1 MKNHKLQP
9 REQVLTPGPL
19 LTGCVN
25 SLQGNLGAVD
35 LNESL
40 PPAKFKD
47 ANPVT
52 HLRSRSNPASIWE
65 KTSKLPSPSGCR
77 ATRLFSKSIV
87 CKGSGRDVVGPRG
100 TPAGGPAASY
110 PEAPSG
116 CPSALMHFGGGAT
129 AQIRTL
135 PGQVRRESAPSPIP
149 LARSPPRAS
158 TRATLS
164 R

>member
-1 MKNHKLQP
+1 MKNHKLHP

-25 SLQGNLGAVD
+25 SLQGNLGTVD

-87 CKGSGRDVVGPRG
+87 CKGSGRDTVGPRG
-100 TPAGGPAASY
+100 TLPAGLQPATQR
-110 PEAPSG
+110 PRRGAP
-116 CPSALMHFGGGAT
+116 
-129 AQIRTL
+129 L
-135 PGQVRRESAPSPIP
+135 P
-149 LARSPPRAS
+149 
-158 TRATLS
+158 
-164 R
+164 